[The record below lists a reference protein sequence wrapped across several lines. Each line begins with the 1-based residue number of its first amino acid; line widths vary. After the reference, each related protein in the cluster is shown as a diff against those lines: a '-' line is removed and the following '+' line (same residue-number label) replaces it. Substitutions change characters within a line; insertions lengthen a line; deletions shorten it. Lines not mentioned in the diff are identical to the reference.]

1 MPRQTDRRDLLV
13 VAISVV
19 AAAVLIAAWWAG
31 YLPILNVVMQW
42 LADAGN

>member
-1 MPRQTDRRDLLV
+1 LLV

-19 AAAVLIAAWWAG
+19 AATGVIAAWWAG
-31 YLPILNVVMQW
+31 YLPILNVALLW